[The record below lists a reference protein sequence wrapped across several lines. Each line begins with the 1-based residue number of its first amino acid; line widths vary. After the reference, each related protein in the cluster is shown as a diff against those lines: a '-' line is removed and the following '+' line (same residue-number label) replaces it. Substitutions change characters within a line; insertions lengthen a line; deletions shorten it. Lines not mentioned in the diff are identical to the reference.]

1 MYSRL
6 LGAKEDLTVLIKG
19 EKMEAKHNQTPKMD
33 NSVTASE
40 VIPE

>member
-6 LGAKEDLTVLIKG
+6 LSAKDDLMTLVKK
-19 EKMEAKHNQTPKMD
+19 EKMETKQNTTPKMD
-33 NSVTASE
+33 NSVTESE